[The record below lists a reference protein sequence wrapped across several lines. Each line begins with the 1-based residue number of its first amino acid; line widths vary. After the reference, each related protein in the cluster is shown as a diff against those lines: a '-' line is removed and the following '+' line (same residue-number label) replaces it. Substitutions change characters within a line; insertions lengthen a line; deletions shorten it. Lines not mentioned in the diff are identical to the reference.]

1 VDFDAENPNPMGQ
14 SQMQNLNDAAGVEAM
29 KKRTWIGLTAIVVA
43 LGAAVVFGY
52 RKWSVQNGSARE
64 EALALMPTDAIAILF
79 ADFDELRQA
88 PFVAKLYAWAPKPQA
103 DADYAQ
109 FLKET
114 GFDFERDLERI
125 TIAVEK
131 HGQDSN
137 LFAILDGKFDRQKI
151 SAYALQDGSAVK
163 TGGHEIFSVP
173 VSGTTKKISLTFLRN
188 DRIAVTGDANLALF
202 VDAKKR
208 AEDTA
213 DWRPRFERLAGS
225 PVFAVIRQD
234 AAIGAALAAQA
245 PSGLRSPQLS
255 TLLDQLLWITLAGK
269 PENDRLRVVAEG
281 ECTAEAT
288 ARQLV
293 DLLNGVVILAQ
304 LGLNDA
310 KTRQQLDPAAR
321 EAYLALLKSAEVS
334 KINRGDTKS
343 VRLVLEITPGFL
355 EAARRAP
362 PVVPDSA
369 PSKPLP
375 GKAPAPRKGRI

>member
-1 VDFDAENPNPMGQ
+1 
-14 SQMQNLNDAAGVEAM
+14 M
-29 KKRTWIGLTAIVVA
+29 KKRTWIRLAAIVAV
-43 LGAAVVFGY
+43 LGAAVVLGY
-52 RKWSVQNGSARE
+52 REWSVQNGTARE
-64 EALALMPTDAIAILF
+64 EALALMPPDAIAILF
-79 ADFDELRQA
+79 ADFDELRPA
-88 PFVAKLYAWAPKPQA
+88 PFVARLYAWAPKPQA

-131 HGQDSN
+131 RGQDST

-151 SAYALQDGSAVK
+151 SAYALKDGSAAK
-163 TGGHEIFSVP
+163 TGGREIFSVP
-173 VSGTTKKISLTFLRN
+173 VNGTAKKISLTFLRN
-188 DRIAVTGDANLALF
+188 DRIAVTGDSNLAFFL
-202 VDAKKR
+202 DARKR
-208 AEDTA
+208 AEDAA
-213 DWRPRFERLAGS
+213 DWRARFKRLAGS

-234 AAIGAALAAQA
+234 AAVGAALAAQA

-255 TLLDQLLWITLAGK
+255 TLIDQLQWITLAGK

-293 DLLNGVVILAQ
+293 DLMNGVIILAQ

-321 EAYLALLKSAEVS
+321 EAYLEILKSAEVS

-343 VRLVLEITPGFL
+343 VRLVFEITPEFL

-362 PVVPDSA
+362 PVMPDSV
-369 PSKPLP
+369 PSKPPLP
-375 GKAPAPRKGRI
+375 GKAPVPRKGRI